1 MNYYALL
8 AGLIIGT
15 AVLMQ
20 GYREHNK
27 VYVIVACMLMFSIF
41 GLRDTYIIGYDSTS
55 SYLHLFQRMSGYSLS
70 ALFRLNSGTNTGFY
84 LLAKLFYLLG
94 NGDYQFFVASIALY
108 VTVCFGFLIY
118 RYSPNPLQSILYHF
132 GLLFFTFHF
141 SALKQ
146 SLAMATLMLAFDALV
161 REKKLRFFLLV
172 LIAGQFHFPAHVFF
186 LAYPMSRIRVN
197 RRYLIVLAGLL
208 ALTYLLRNQI
218 VSLMLN
224 LYSDLEDSTNSADL
238 SGVTFLRTKSLVM
251 LVIIIAGV
259 MLRKPKPEDRVYSI
273 LLQFMG
279 LAVVF
284 QTFCGYNNIFERL
297 ADYYFQFSVLFIP
310 MVFDKKADRE
320 PLLGWRYMSLID
332 LAGPYLFCGY
342 AIYRFL
348 GTTKGDA
355 HLFPFK
361 FFFAA

>member
-1 MNYYALL
+1 MNYYMLLVVLVIISALL
-8 AGLIIGT
+8 MRGT
-15 AVLMQ
+15 K
-20 GYREHNK
+20 ENNK
-27 VYVIVACMLMFSIF
+27 AYVFVASLLLFSIF
-41 GLRDTYIIGYDSTS
+41 GLRDTFVIGNDSTS
-55 SYLHLFQRMSGYSLS
+55 SYLHLFQRMSGYSWGSL
-70 ALFRLNSGTNTGFY
+70 LNLHGGSNAGFY
-84 LLAKLFYLLG
+84 LLTKLFYQLG
-94 NGDYQFFVASIALY
+94 GGDYQFFITSIALY

-132 GLLFFTFHF
+132 GLFFFTFHF

-172 LIAGQFHFPAHVFF
+172 LIAGQFHFPAHIFF

-197 RRYLIVLAGLL
+197 RRYLIALAGLL
-208 ALTYLLRNQI
+208 ALTYLLRNQLI
-218 VSLMLN
+218 NLMLN

-355 HLFPFK
+355 NLFPFK